1 MLKRSYL
8 RRRAACLP
16 GPPYLTYG
24 LRVPEAQGILPRF
37 GTTVRTPYAYHR
49 PGACRTYRVPCGAP
63 QVVGAF
69 DCVAEFEADNF
80 GVAEYANANGLG
92 LRVGPKLGPP
102 PPPADAV
109 TPLGESAAAVDS
121 SGQGDRGLPTMQ
133 DGTRDGGMGGHG
145 PGSRQGL
152 PNKGLPAMV
161 KYAWDAPEDEAE
173 P

>member
-1 MLKRSYL
+1 M
-8 RRRAACLP
+8 
-16 GPPYLTYG
+16 
-24 LRVPEAQGILPRF
+24 
-37 GTTVRTPYAYHR
+37 
-49 PGACRTYRVPCGAP
+49 
-63 QVVGAF
+63 GAF

-92 LRVGPKLGPP
+92 LRVGPKRGPTT

-109 TPLGESAAAVDS
+109 TPLGESAAAVDA

>member
-1 MLKRSYL
+1 M
-8 RRRAACLP
+8 
-16 GPPYLTYG
+16 
-24 LRVPEAQGILPRF
+24 
-37 GTTVRTPYAYHR
+37 
-49 PGACRTYRVPCGAP
+49 
-63 QVVGAF
+63 GAF

-92 LRVGPKLGPP
+92 LRVGPKRGPTTP
-102 PPPADAV
+102 PSADAV
-109 TPLGESAAAVDS
+109 TPLGGSAPPPYSAAAAAVDA
-121 SGQGDRGLPTMQ
+121 SGQGDRSLPTMQ

>member
-1 MLKRSYL
+1 M
-8 RRRAACLP
+8 
-16 GPPYLTYG
+16 
-24 LRVPEAQGILPRF
+24 
-37 GTTVRTPYAYHR
+37 
-49 PGACRTYRVPCGAP
+49 
-63 QVVGAF
+63 GAF

-92 LRVGPKLGPP
+92 LRVGPKRGPTT

-109 TPLGESAAAVDS
+109 TPLGGSATAVDA
-121 SGQGDRGLPTMQ
+121 SGQGSRSLPTMQ
-133 DGTRDGGMGGHG
+133 DGAQDGGMGGQG
-145 PGSRQGL
+145 PGSRQVL